1 MAPLKMIHAFIVCLL
16 SDAAADK
23 CITFGKNMLN
33 EVDNCQSV
41 SDLITATPKVVDF
54 KGQATWA
61 TEVDSGLAVL
71 IGDTVQI
78 WRGDSDFTEISLG
91 GFTSPVGAV
100 LLDGKLYVAC
110 FGSWPTP
117 VGDSGLAVI
126 DVAGQILESTHS
138 YSDGDMHVHNV
149 YAFDFGGKK
158 EIFAAILGN
167 PWKGPLSGRGLSR
180 LDRESGSFDLET
192 TTERLSVRSAKQ
204 QSDGS
209 IFVLTQEPAGEQTKL
224 ARLEESNGHLVKE
237 AETLLPPRSDG
248 DGGADV
254 VLGVE
259 MNTLWVT
266 DRGDWSGKLYH
277 FQYNDGQFTQTT
289 ERETGAN
296 PRYAVVLDSG
306 DIVVSNQNGNDLSV
320 FKGLANSPTDTSISE
335 VRVAQGM
342 NAPMFFMKTSALG
355 FQSQTVTV

>member
-1 MAPLKMIHAFIVCLL
+1 MAPLKVIHAFIVSFLCE
-16 SDAAADK
+16 AAADK
-23 CITFGKNMLN
+23 CITFGQNSLA
-33 EVDNCQSV
+33 EVDDCHSV
-41 SDLITATPKVVDF
+41 SDLSTSPKTVDF

-61 TEVDSGLAVL
+61 TELDSALAVL

-78 WRGDSDFTEISLG
+78 WRGDSDFKEIPLG
-91 GFTSPVGAV
+91 GLTSPVGAV
-100 LLDGKLYVAC
+100 YLDGKLYVAC

-117 VGDSGLAVI
+117 LGDSGLAI
-126 DVAGQILESTHS
+126 INVAGQFLESTHS
-138 YSDGDMHVHNV
+138 YSGSKKHVHNV

-180 LDRESGSFDLET
+180 FDRESGSFDVDT
-192 TTERLSVRSAKQ
+192 TSARLNVRSAKQ

-224 ARLEESNGHLVKE
+224 ARLVERNDHLVLE
-237 AETLLPPRSDG
+237 AQTLLPPRSDG

-259 MNTLWVT
+259 MDTMWVT

-277 FQYNDGQFTQTT
+277 YRYSDGHFTQNA

-306 DIVVSNQNGNDLSV
+306 DIVVCNQNGNDRSV
-320 FKGLANSPTDTSISE
+320 YKGLANSPMDTSIPE
-335 VRVAQGM
+335 IRVASM
-342 NAPMFFMKTSALG
+342 VAPMFFIKTSALD
-355 FQSQTVTV
+355 FQSNTVSV